1 MFSDDLLKEKTTNLL
16 VLVSGRVASATT
28 FNSKDG
34 DLLGVVFENTV
45 RLFFFVKLAIM
56 CA

>member
-45 RLFFFVKLAIM
+45 RLFFL
-56 CA
+56 